1 LNVLSHAR
9 SASLYIAGAQS
20 RDEQHRY
27 ERLLL
32 NIGGFIMEI
41 ENLAPHVQEVARAL
55 GDKLSEEEIAEE
67 LRKYVDVYRLSIPMA
82 KKTIVKKY
90 GGDAASFSVGFQRK
104 LAELRPNEPNV
115 DFVAKVLS
123 ANDKEITSKGEKK
136 RIIYGFVGDD
146 STTLPYT
153 AWETEG
159 LALSKGE
166 VISVKGAYTREYQG
180 RVQVN
185 FGNRVSIRKEDPA
198 TIPDIQVA
206 DGPPKVATIG
216 ELREGMGYV
225 QVKGRVLS
233 IDPKD
238 VTVKG
243 EAKRIFSGVLADE
256 TGKVQFT
263 SWSDFKVKQGDILKI
278 SKATVK
284 GWRGIPQLNFD
295 DRAEVTKVKEKFPS
309 AEELQKSC
317 VSMISEISARG
328 GAADAT
334 VRGAIIEIRDGS
346 GLIMRCPEC
355 KRALQKGT
363 CKVHGR
369 VEGLPDLRI
378 KAIVDDGSGAVS
390 AVIGRELTEKL
401 TESTL
406 DECMEKAKKTMNLD
420 VVKDSFEEKLLLK
433 VVTVTGNVTSDEYG
447 LSMIVNGA
455 GMGVEDVR
463 PEVERLLVELEES
476 R

>member
-1 LNVLSHAR
+1 MERGQDQGDRAQPGLNVLSHAR

-90 GGDAASFSVGFQRK
+90 GGDSASFSVGFQRK

-334 VRGAIIEIRDGS
+334 VRGAIIEIRDRFLRSSRIARPRPISVKRIVAARMPARTGQPTRSSRNEPAFRLEASRPAPSTRTPAPANAMSACSQRARTFDAKMKAASPRPTPPSRSVAPGS
-346 GLIMRCPEC
+346 R
-355 KRALQKGT
+355 
-363 CKVHGR
+363 
-369 VEGLPDLRI
+369 
-378 KAIVDDGSGAVS
+378 
-390 AVIGRELTEKL
+390 
-401 TESTL
+401 
-406 DECMEKAKKTMNLD
+406 
-420 VVKDSFEEKLLLK
+420 
-433 VVTVTGNVTSDEYG
+433 
-447 LSMIVNGA
+447 
-455 GMGVEDVR
+455 
-463 PEVERLLVELEES
+463 
-476 R
+476 

>member
-1 LNVLSHAR
+1 
-9 SASLYIAGAQS
+9 
-20 RDEQHRY
+20 
-27 ERLLL
+27 
-32 NIGGFIMEI
+32 MEI
-41 ENLAPHVQEVARAL
+41 QNLAPHVQEVARAL

-90 GGDAASFSVGFQRK
+90 GGDAESFSVGFQRK

-123 ANDKEITSKGEKK
+123 SNDKEITAKGEKK

-159 LALSKGE
+159 LTLAKGE
-166 VISVKGAYTREYQG
+166 VISVKGAYTKEYQG

-185 FGNRVSIRKEDPA
+185 FGNRVTIRKEDPE
-198 TIPDIQVA
+198 TIKDIQVA
-206 DGPPKVATIG
+206 DGPPKVVTIAD
-216 ELREGMGYV
+216 LREGMGYV

-233 IDPKD
+233 VEARE

-243 EAKRIFSGVLADE
+243 EPKKIFSGVVADE

-263 SWSDFKVKQGDILKI
+263 AWSDFKVKKDDILKI

-295 DRAEVTKVKEKFPS
+295 ERAEVIKVKEKFPS
-309 AEELQKSC
+309 AEELQKVT
-317 VSMISEISARG
+317 VSMISDISARG
-328 GAADAT
+328 GATDAT
-334 VRGAIIEIRDGS
+334 VRGAIIEVRDGS
-346 GLIMRCPEC
+346 GLIMRCPDC
-355 KRALQKGT
+355 RRALQKGM

-369 VEGLPDLRI
+369 MDGVPDLRI

-390 AVIGRELTEKL
+390 AVVGRELTEGL
-401 TESTL
+401 MGCTL
-406 DECMEKAKKTMNLD
+406 DECMERAKKSMNLD

-433 VVTVTGNVTSDEYG
+433 VVTLTGNVTADEYG

-455 GMGVEDVR
+455 GTGLEDVR
-463 PEVERLLVELEES
+463 AEVERLLVQLEES